1 MALVQIFLRLK
12 LMAPQPFIKVFNCVA
27 QGHPPRLNVGMF
39 IQKA

>member
-27 QGHPPRLNVGMF
+27 QGHPQLNVGMF